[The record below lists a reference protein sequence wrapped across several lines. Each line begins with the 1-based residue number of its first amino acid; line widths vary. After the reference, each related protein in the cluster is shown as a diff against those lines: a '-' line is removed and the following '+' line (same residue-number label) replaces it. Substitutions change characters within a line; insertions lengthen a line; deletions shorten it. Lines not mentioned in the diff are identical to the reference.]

1 MAVYGD
7 EREQTPEESDNT
19 VLISR
24 SRPVPPATIRVFLA
38 QQPAPRVVWHPPNG
52 PTIAAAG
59 TAATITSNGPARFQS
74 IQQTA
79 SDVFAK
85 LDLDQ
90 DSPPAARPRL
100 FGGFAFH
107 PDHTPAAPWRGFPSA
122 EFVLPRVQYTRTGTQ
137 STLTINAYR
146 PTATPETVEST
157 LSEAIEA
164 LANRPT
170 PATSTPPGVADIE
183 RIPSR
188 QTWRR
193 GVETALDR
201 IAAGTLDKVV
211 LAQAL
216 KATLTTPIDPPATLN
231 RLGERYPDCYR
242 FLFAP
247 TEAATMFGATPERL
261 IARQGRSVETEA
273 IAGSIGRGDTP
284 TEDETLAATLRES
297 TKDQHE
303 QSIVVNAIQDQLEP
317 LAVSVRTGDQR
328 VRRLATVQHLQTPI
342 RARLATDQHIISL
355 VEALHP
361 TPAVG
366 GLPPDAA
373 QTTIREA
380 ESFKR
385 GWYAAPLGWFDA
397 SGNGEFIVAI
407 RSAVSTDR
415 TATLFAGAGI
425 VTDSDPESEWEEVQL
440 KYRPILDALTE

>member
-7 EREQTPEESDNT
+7 EQEQPPDESAT
-19 VLISR
+19 GTLISR
-24 SRPVPPATIRVFLA
+24 SRTVPPTSLREFLA
-38 QQPAPRVVWHPPNG
+38 QQPAPQIVWQPPNG
-52 PTIAAAG
+52 PVIAAAG
-59 TAATITSNGPARFQS
+59 SAATITSHGPDRFQS
-74 IQQTA
+74 IQEAA
-79 SDVFAK
+79 SQRFAK
-85 LDLDQ
+85 LDLEQ
-90 DSPPAARPRL
+90 DTPAAARPR
-100 FGGFAFH
+100 FIGGFAFH
-107 PDHTPAAPWRGFPSA
+107 PDHSPAAPWRDFPSA
-122 EFVLPRVQYTRTGTQ
+122 LFVLPRLQYTRTETH
-137 STLTINAYR
+137 SRLTVNAYGPGVT
-146 PTATPETVEST
+146 PTSVEST
-157 LSEAIEA
+157 LSEAVEA
-164 LANRPT
+164 LANRPS
-170 PATSTPPGVADIE
+170 TSPRPPPGIAEIE
-183 RIPSR
+183 RVPSR
-188 QTWRR
+188 QIWRT

-201 IAAGTLDKVV
+201 IADGTLRKVV

-216 KATLTTPIDPPATLN
+216 KATLTNPIDPPATLQ

-284 TEDETLAATLRES
+284 TEDETLAASLRES

-303 QSIVVNAIQDQLEP
+303 QAIVVDTIQNQLDP

-328 VRRLATVQHLQTPI
+328 VRRLAAVQHLQTPI
-342 RARLATDQHIISL
+342 RARLATDQHVISL

-407 RSAVSTDR
+407 RSAVTTDR
-415 TATLFAGAGI
+415 TATLYAGAGI